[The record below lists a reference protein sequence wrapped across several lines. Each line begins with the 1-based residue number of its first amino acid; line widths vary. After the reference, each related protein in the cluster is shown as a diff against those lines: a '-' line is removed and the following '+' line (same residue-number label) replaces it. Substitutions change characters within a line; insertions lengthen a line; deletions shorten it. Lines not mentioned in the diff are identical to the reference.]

1 MKQRL
6 AKLNALFHE
15 LFSGESGFSLRLRLF
30 SFLILFLSAIML
42 TLLVIL
48 FSTGVFSV
56 GLTESRI
63 FLENELNHIAENA
76 KNEYGTLS
84 VVGVALSERITAQIE
99 AELSGSSATPADLK
113 KDPKLLERVLRDCV
127 DPLMAALEKNAASAV
142 FAILDATV
150 NPSLPGAESSRAG
163 LFMRNMEPNAVNRTN
178 PSIQYMRGPITFAR
192 ERGIR
197 VLPQWEMEFTVQADG
212 FFYKTIQGAANSP
225 NRSRSYYWNP
235 KSVLEGDYEEA
246 MLLCVPMTASDGSVL
261 GVCGFEVNSMLFKL
275 QNTPYAAKHK
285 RVFSLLAPIS
295 GDTLDASKAMFAGSY
310 DEKSGLA
317 DSTLTAGSQNGGMTT
332 FATPGGLRFC
342 GLYQEI
348 SLYPKNAVHSGERW
362 AVAVMLPE
370 SDLNGY
376 AMSRNIPILLLLV
389 TLLMMSVGAASLI
402 SRRYLAPVLRSI
414 DRVKTQGLA
423 EYTKTHIREI
433 DDLFAFLAEKDAATN
448 AGRKEPQNAEAEAEA
463 EAERPGPDTDAEAM
477 FLEFS
482 RKFETLSRAE
492 KSVFNLYVQGYDAK
506 EITQILCL
514 SINTIKTHNKRI
526 YWKLGVNSRKELM
539 GYLRKMREK
548 GFDVHVE

>member
-6 AKLNALFHE
+6 VKLNALFHE
-15 LFSGESGFSLRLRLF
+15 LFSNESGFSLRLRLF

-63 FLENELNHIAENA
+63 FLENELNHIAENT
-76 KNEYGTLS
+76 KNGYGTLS
-84 VVGVALSERITAQIE
+84 VEGVALSEKIAAQIE
-99 AELSGSSATPADLK
+99 AELGENGAIPADLK
-113 KDPKLLERVLRDCV
+113 TDPALLERVLQNCV

-142 FAILDATV
+142 FTILDATV
-150 NPSLPGAESSRAG
+150 NPGLPGAEGSRAG

-178 PSIQYMRGPITFAR
+178 PSIQYMRGPITLAR

-197 VLPQWEMEFTVQADG
+197 VLPQWEMEFTVQPDG
-212 FFYKTIQGAANSP
+212 FFYKTLQSAANSP
-225 NRSRSYYWNP
+225 DPSRSYYWNP
-235 KSVLEGDYEEA
+235 KSVLDGDYEEA
-246 MLLCVPMTASDGSVL
+246 MLLCVPMIASDGSVL
-261 GVCGFEVNSMLFKL
+261 GVCGFEVNAMLFKL
-275 QNTPYAAKHK
+275 QNTPYASRHK

-295 GDTLDASKAMFAGSY
+295 GDTLDASAAMFAGSY
-310 DEKSGLA
+310 DEKSGLT
-317 DSTLTAGSQNGGMTT
+317 DSTLTAGSQNAGMTT
-332 FATPGGLRFC
+332 FAAPGGLRFC

-348 SLYPKNAVHSGERW
+348 GLYPKNAAHSGERW

-389 TLLMMSVGAASLI
+389 FLLVLSVGAASLI
-402 SRRYLAPVLRSI
+402 SRRYLAPVLHSI
-414 DRVKTQGLA
+414 DKMKTQGLA

-433 DDLFAFLAEKDAATN
+433 DDLFAFLAEKDAAAN
-448 AGRKEPQNAEAEAEA
+448 AERKEPKSVVIEAG
-463 EAERPGPDTDAEAM
+463 RPGPDAEAM

-526 YWKLGVNSRKELM
+526 YWKLDVNSRKELM
-539 GYLRKMREK
+539 GYLRKMREQ

>member
-6 AKLNALFHE
+6 VKLNALFHE
-15 LFSGESGFSLRLRLF
+15 LFSNESGFSLRLRLF

-63 FLENELNHIAENA
+63 FLENELNHIAENT
-76 KNEYGTLS
+76 KNGYGTLS
-84 VVGVALSERITAQIE
+84 VEGVALSEKIAAQIE
-99 AELSGSSATPADLK
+99 AELGENGAIPADLK
-113 KDPKLLERVLRDCV
+113 TDPALLERVLQNCV

-142 FAILDATV
+142 FTILDATV
-150 NPSLPGAESSRAG
+150 NPGLPGAEGSRAG

-178 PSIQYMRGPITFAR
+178 PSIQYMRGPITLAR

-197 VLPQWEMEFTVQADG
+197 VLPQWEMEFTVQPDG
-212 FFYKTIQGAANSP
+212 FFYKTLQSAANSP
-225 NRSRSYYWNP
+225 DPSRSYYWNP
-235 KSVLEGDYEEA
+235 KSVLDGDYEEA
-246 MLLCVPMTASDGSVL
+246 MLLCVPMIASDGSVL
-261 GVCGFEVNSMLFKL
+261 GVCGFEVNAMLFKL
-275 QNTPYAAKHK
+275 QNTPYASRHK

-295 GDTLDASKAMFAGSY
+295 GDTLDASAAMFAGSY
-310 DEKSGLA
+310 DEKSGLT
-317 DSTLTAGSQNGGMTT
+317 DSTLTAGSQNAGMTT
-332 FATPGGLRFC
+332 FAAPGGLRFC

-348 SLYPKNAVHSGERW
+348 GLYPKNAAHSGERW

-389 TLLMMSVGAASLI
+389 FLLVLSVGAASLI
-402 SRRYLAPVLRSI
+402 SRRYLAPVLHSI
-414 DRVKTQGLA
+414 DKMKTQGLA

-433 DDLFAFLAEKDAATN
+433 DDLFAFLAEKDAAAN
-448 AGRKEPQNAEAEAEA
+448 AERKEPKSAVIEAG
-463 EAERPGPDTDAEAM
+463 RPGPDAEAM

-526 YWKLGVNSRKELM
+526 YWKLDVNSRKELM
-539 GYLRKMREK
+539 GYLRKMREQ

>member
-15 LFSGESGFSLRLRLF
+15 LFSSESGFSLRLRLF

-63 FLENELNHIAENA
+63 FLENELNHIA
-76 KNEYGTLS
+76 KNTKNGYGTLS
-84 VVGVALSERITAQIE
+84 VEGVALSEKIAAQIE
-99 AELSGSSATPADLK
+99 AELGENGAIPADLK
-113 KDPKLLERVLRDCV
+113 TDPALLERVLQSCV

-142 FAILDATV
+142 FTILDATV
-150 NPSLPGAESSRAG
+150 NPGLPGAEGSRAG

-178 PSIQYMRGPITFAR
+178 PSIQYMRGPITLAR

-197 VLPQWEMEFTVQADG
+197 VLPQWEMEFTVQPDG
-212 FFYKTIQGAANSP
+212 FFYKTLQSAANSP
-225 NRSRSYYWNP
+225 DPSRSYYWNP
-235 KSVLEGDYEEA
+235 KSVLDGDYEEA
-246 MLLCVPMTASDGSVL
+246 MLLCVPMIASDGSVL
-261 GVCGFEVNSMLFKL
+261 GVCGFEVNAMLFKL
-275 QNTPYAAKHK
+275 QNTPYASRHK

-295 GDTLDASKAMFAGSY
+295 GDTLDASAAMFAGSY
-310 DEKSGLA
+310 DEKSGLT
-317 DSTLTAGSQNGGMTT
+317 DSTLTAGSQNAGMTT
-332 FATPGGLRFC
+332 FAAPGGLRFC

-348 SLYPKNAVHSGERW
+348 NLYPKNAAHSGERW

-389 TLLMMSVGAASLI
+389 FLLVLSVGAASLI
-402 SRRYLAPVLRSI
+402 SRRYLAPVLHSI
-414 DRVKTQGLA
+414 DKMKTQGLA

-433 DDLFAFLAEKDAATN
+433 DDLFAFLAEKDAAAN
-448 AGRKEPQNAEAEAEA
+448 AERKEPKSAGIEAG
-463 EAERPGPDTDAEAM
+463 RPGPDAEAM

-539 GYLRKMREK
+539 GYLRKMREQ

>member
-1 MKQRL
+1 MKQRFS
-6 AKLNALFHE
+6 KLKALFHE
-15 LFSGESGFSLRLRLF
+15 LFSNEQGFSLRLRLF
-30 SFLILFLSAIML
+30 SFLILFLFAIML

-76 KNEYGTLS
+76 KNGYGTLS
-84 VVGVALSERITAQIE
+84 VEGVALSQRITAQIE
-99 AELSGSSATPADLK
+99 AELDKNGASPADLK
-113 KDPKLLERVLRDCV
+113 KRPALLEAVLRDCV
-127 DPLMAALEKNAASAV
+127 DPLLAALEKNAASAV

-150 NPSLPGAESSRAG
+150 NPDLPGAEGSRAG
-163 LFMRNMEPNAVNRTN
+163 LFMRNMEPNAVNRIN
-178 PSIQYMRGPITFAR
+178 PSIQYMRGPITLAR

-197 VLPQWEMEFTVQADG
+197 VLPQWEMEFAVQADG
-212 FFYKTIQGAANSP
+212 FFDKTLQSAANSP
-225 NRSRSYYWNP
+225 DVSRSYYWSP
-235 KSVLEGDYEEA
+235 KSVLAGDYEEA
-246 MLLCVPMTASDGSVL
+246 MLLCVPMIASDGSVL
-261 GVCGFEVNSMLFKL
+261 GVCGFEVNAMLFKL
-275 QNTPYAAKHK
+275 QNAPHASQHK
-285 RVFSLLAPIS
+285 RVFTLLAPVS

-310 DEKSGLA
+310 DEKSGMA
-317 DSTLTAGSQNGGMTT
+317 DTTLTAGAQNGGMTT

-348 SLYPKNAVHSGERW
+348 SLYPKNAAHSGERW

-389 TLLMMSVGAASLI
+389 SLLMMSIGAASLI
-402 SRRYLAPVLRSI
+402 SRRYLAPVLHSI
-414 DRVKTQGLA
+414 DKVKTRGLA

-433 DDLFAFLAEKDAATN
+433 DDLFAFLAEKDAANTTE
-448 AGRKEPQNAEAEAEA
+448 RKEPESAGAEAA
-463 EAERPGPDTDAEAM
+463 RPEPDAGAEAM

-482 RKFETLSRAE
+482 QKFETLSRAE
-492 KSVFNLYVQGYDAK
+492 RSVFNLYVQGYDAK
-506 EITQILCL
+506 EITQLLCL

-526 YWKLGVNSRKELM
+526 YWKLGVNSRRELM